1 LELFLKAPILNE
13 MKARRLQFGYL
24 KSISSLDEKTFPML
38 IRSVSMKELSIIFPN
53 LIIGLILFLKQE
65 IIYATIPFMLAL
77 FVLFYNEKSVPFY
90 YQFLALVTDFLTM
103 RQKGKKPNVTKPIKI
118 NEKSVPF
125 YYQFLALVTDF
136 LTMRQKGKKPNVTKP
151 IKINRDYFKKYKRE
165 LELLELSTATLALTV
180 MLYIIQFQLE
190 LYTKKINVGMLI
202 GLSAVAGLIL
212 AFVIIKLIG
221 LVSKR

>member
-1 LELFLKAPILNE
+1 

-77 FVLFYNEKSVPFY
+77 FVLFY
-90 YQFLALVTDFLTM
+90 
-103 RQKGKKPNVTKPIKI
+103 

>member
-1 LELFLKAPILNE
+1 

-90 YQFLALVTDFLTM
+90 YQFLAFVTDFLTM
-103 RQKGKKPNVTKPIKI
+103 RQKGKKPKV
-118 NEKSVPF
+118 
-125 YYQFLALVTDF
+125 
-136 LTMRQKGKKPNVTKP
+136 MKP
-151 IKINRDYFKKYKRE
+151 IKINRDYLKKYKRE

-212 AFVIIKLIG
+212 AFVIIKLTG

>member
-1 LELFLKAPILNE
+1 

-90 YQFLALVTDFLTM
+90 YQFLAFVTDFLTM
-103 RQKGKKPNVTKPIKI
+103 RQKGKKPKEIY

-125 YYQFLALVTDF
+125 YYQFLAFVTDF
-136 LTMRQKGKKPNVTKP
+136 LTMRQKGKKPKEMKP
-151 IKINRDYFKKYKRE
+151 IKINRDYLKKYKRE

-190 LYTKKINVGMLI
+190 LYTNKINVGMLI

-212 AFVIIKLIG
+212 AFVIIKLTG